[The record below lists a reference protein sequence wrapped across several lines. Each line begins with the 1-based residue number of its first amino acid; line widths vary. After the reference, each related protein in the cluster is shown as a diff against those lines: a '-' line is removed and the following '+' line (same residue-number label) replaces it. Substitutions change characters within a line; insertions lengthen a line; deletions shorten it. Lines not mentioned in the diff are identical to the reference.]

1 MILNLKEIYNAL
13 EINKKL
19 NKNFIFEKFS
29 IDSRNINHKSL
40 FIPLKGKIL
49 MGTIILIALL
59 IKVLGLA

>member
-1 MILNLKEIYNAL
+1 MILNLKEIFKAL
-13 EINKKL
+13 KINKKL

-29 IDSRNINHKSL
+29 IDSRNINNKSL
-40 FIPLKGKIL
+40 FIPLKGKNL